1 MSAVDDI
8 KTALEAR
15 FDDATVDFSVGAN
28 TTNQHGRRRRIIFTR
43 VRGVLRHSTSPQRVL
58 DVPGAPGTHRTLR
71 FQREEMLL
79 VELRAENDTAL
90 DVMFDRFVE
99 CVFDEYGPNA
109 LLTDNGYEWVGGDS
123 THGGSNTSR
132 VPAIQFQLWVRL
144 LNQGN
149 FPMPLVAADH
159 EGTVTML
166 GQSQAVNPLP
176 P

>member
-8 KTALEAR
+8 AAALETR
-15 FDDATVDFSVGAN
+15 FADATVSFSVGAN
-28 TTNQHGRRRRIIFTR
+28 TSNQHGQRRRIIFTR
-43 VRGVLRHSTSPQRVL
+43 VRGVLRHSSSPQRVV
-58 DVPGAPGTHRTLR
+58 DAPGAPGTHRTLR

-79 VELRAENDTAL
+79 VELRAESDTAL

-99 CVFDEYGPNA
+99 CVFDEYGANA
-109 LLTDNGYEWVGGDS
+109 LLDDNGYEWAGGDS

-132 VPAIQFQLWVRL
+132 VPSIQFPLWVRL
-144 LNQGN
+144 LNQAN
-149 FPMPLVAADH
+149 FPMPLVDADH